1 MTLDLKELQYLEQI
15 LIKTLPDKQ
24 SMVILQ
30 KVRNKI
36 HKLSSWTIDIK
47 HQPNTMLLSMITYTM
62 INIYWLVLKQSILLS
77 KQHKKHHLRW
87 SREDNTYIQYMKRS
101 C

>member
-1 MTLDLKELQYLEQI
+1 MNYDGPLYAPWHKVLQGRPSLMTLDLKELQYLEQI

-36 HKLSSWTIDIK
+36 HKLSS
-47 HQPNTMLLSMITYTM
+47 
-62 INIYWLVLKQSILLS
+62 
-77 KQHKKHHLRW
+77 
-87 SREDNTYIQYMKRS
+87 
-101 C
+101 